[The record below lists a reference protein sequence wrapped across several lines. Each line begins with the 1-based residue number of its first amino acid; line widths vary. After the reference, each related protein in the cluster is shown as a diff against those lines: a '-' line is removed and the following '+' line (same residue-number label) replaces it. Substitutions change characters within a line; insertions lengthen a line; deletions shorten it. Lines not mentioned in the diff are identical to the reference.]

1 MVVILLIVLF
11 QSEIRQVLEKV
22 NPLQI
27 FGFHKPSSPEK
38 WIEQF
43 AEGIFALAERKIG
56 ALVIIER
63 GDRVSEFLAEGQA
76 LEGEPS
82 PEVLMSIFQKESPLH
97 DGAVLM
103 RGGRVTQ
110 VACYLPLSYSKGLP
124 KRWGTRHKAALGL
137 SEKSDAWVVVVSEE
151 RGQVS
156 VARHNEMVHAVN
168 SERLSQIIL
177 EATTPVTPV
186 KKKNWLKR
194 KNSI

>member
-1 MVVILLIVLF
+1 MHFLTIIANFRLQDIVDVFLLTILAYHLFLWFRGTKAVKALIGLLGLGIVYVVARTWGLFLTTWAFQILFQVVVILLIVLF

-27 FGFHKPSSPEK
+27 FDFHKPSSPEK

-110 VACYLPLSYSKGLP
+110 VACYLPLSL
-124 KRWGTRHKAALGL
+124 
-137 SEKSDAWVVVVSEE
+137 
-151 RGQVS
+151 
-156 VARHNEMVHAVN
+156 
-168 SERLSQIIL
+168 
-177 EATTPVTPV
+177 
-186 KKKNWLKR
+186 
-194 KNSI
+194 